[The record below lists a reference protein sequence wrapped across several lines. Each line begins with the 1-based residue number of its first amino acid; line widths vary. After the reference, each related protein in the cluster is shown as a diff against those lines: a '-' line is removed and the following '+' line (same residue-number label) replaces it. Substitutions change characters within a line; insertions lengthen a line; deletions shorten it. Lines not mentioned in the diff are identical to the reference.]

1 MKEKLGKKENLKK
14 INQNKTWHPKKPK
27 EIWRKKTSVQT
38 KKNQVSLRKI
48 QKHKS
53 KPKKKLIHQEQS
65 TKLREELKQTTTKKH
80 KV

>member
-1 MKEKLGKKENLKK
+1 M
-14 INQNKTWHPKKPK
+14 TPK
-27 EIWRKKTSVQT
+27 ETQRNMKKKTSGQT